1 MEAHRRER
9 TTSKRWTKLSAST
22 PTCRTSKS
30 SRILQ
35 MPRYPQVW
43 PKWQMEIATK
53 VPAKLTTDTWVYLR
67 MDNSKPR
74 TRWARPRAML
84 LARPRLR
91 RLYHISWSSKRETWA
106 MTQLTQ
112 SVKVQPIRNSYIE
125 WEPQLIRLL
134 ETIKISLAATRCK
147 SSLVKPPRHLPS
159 LAPLTTYPC
168 SWPTCNREV
177 FRSSLTP
184 SKCRSLSIRISKIHY
199 ISWWT
204 L

>member
-1 MEAHRRER
+1 
-9 TTSKRWTKLSAST
+9 
-22 PTCRTSKS
+22 
-30 SRILQ
+30 

-53 VPAKLTTDTWVYLR
+53 VPAKPTMVTWVYLR

-74 TRWARPRAML
+74 TRWARPRATP

-91 RLYHISWSSKRETWA
+91 RLCHISWSSKRETWA
-106 MTQLTQ
+106 MTQLTLSAKIQ
-112 SVKVQPIRNSYIE
+112 LIRNSYTE
-125 WEPQLIRLL
+125 WEPQLTRLL
-134 ETIKISLAATRCK
+134 EATTTSLAATRCK
-147 SSLVKPPRHLPS
+147 FSLAKPPRHLPS